1 MQDLKFCDTSYRLP
15 PWCSSGLRSSGTLR
29 GVHLQLIAD
38 VSWQPIGTLC
48 NGQAVL
54 DTLESK
60 NVAIYLRRPTISFRS
75 LSKLTFKI
83 DVHVYKPNVLCQ

>member
-15 PWCSSGLRSSGTLR
+15 PRCSSDLRSSATLR

-48 NGQAVL
+48 KGQAVL

-60 NVAIYLRRPTISFRS
+60 NFAIYLRRPTISFRS
-75 LSKLTFKI
+75 FSKLTFKI
-83 DVHVYKPNVLCQ
+83 YINKPNVPC